1 MTSKIK
7 KKLFNIALKVLPSLL
22 QQRQTISSLLDMV
35 GLKVGVCV
43 WRFLLLALFTLILTL
58 VVAKKKKKKGKGI
71 LLRLSPSPSGSIV
84 LLCVPTFD

>member
-58 VVAKKKKKKGKGI
+58 VVAKKKKKGRGI

-84 LLCVPTFD
+84 LLGVPTFD